1 MKIIITENQYSFL
14 KEALNPSEFRKFM
27 SIGRELALTRIGEIW
42 SKLEAQCDSKNRN
55 GDRLYFK
62 IKQDLDDKSFDLPIR
77 KELEDYL
84 DSNNLNV
91 ISFKSGTVQKKSGGN
106 IFSLGKALTIL
117 SKKDK
122 NALDILQQYNNQKSN
137 VALTED
143 LIMVISKS
151 PYDLAGMSTNRAWK
165 SCMNLRGD
173 NKNGE
178 NVEYIEV
185 DVSNGTLISYLIEA
199 KDLNIQN
206 PIGRILIKP
215 YLKNNNEKD
224 VLYGIEQNSV
234 KYGRDNVDY
243 IKLLLHILDTS
254 QNEKTGVFKIDEKLY
269 SDGSKSIV
277 KLDSK
282 KDYDI
287 KDLCEF
293 YGIENYTINP
303 DGLVDVDGGVDLNK
317 FTLKKL
323 PFKFGKVT
331 GHFDCSNN
339 NLTSLQGAPTS
350 VGGGFICSNN
360 NLTSLQG
367 APTSVVGSFFCTENN
382 LTSLQGA
389 PTSVGGSFYCSNN
402 NLTSLQGAPTS
413 VGVFFICSNNN
424 LTSLQGAPTSV
435 GRNFYCKNQKNG
447 KKFTEQD
454 VKGVCKVKG
463 NVYV

>member
-1 MKIIITENQYSFL
+1 MKIILTENQYSFL
-14 KEALNPSEFRKFM
+14 TEALKPSEFRKFM

-77 KELEDYL
+77 KQLEDYL

-91 ISFKSGTVQKKSGGN
+91 INFKNGMVQKKSGGN

-117 SKKDK
+117 SKKD
-122 NALDILQQYNNQKSN
+122 NTALDLLRQYNNQKSN

-151 PYDLAGMSTNRAWK
+151 PYDLAGMSTDRAWK

-173 NKNGE
+173 NE
-178 NVEYIEV
+178 NMEYIEI

-224 VLYGIEQNSV
+224 ILYGIEKDSV
-234 KYGRDNVDY
+234 KHGRNNVDY
-243 IKLLLHILDTS
+243 VKSLIHVLDVS
-254 QNEKTGVFKIDEKLY
+254 QNEKTGIFKLDSGLY
-269 SDGSKSIV
+269 PDGFESIT

-287 KDLCEF
+287 KDLCEI
-293 YGIENYTINP
+293 YDIKNYTINP
-303 DGLVDVDGGVDLNK
+303 DGLVDVDGDVNLRE
-317 FTLKKL
+317 FQLKKL
-323 PFKFGKVT
+323 PFNFGKVT
-331 GHFDCSNN
+331 GDFYCFYN

-350 VGGGFICSNN
+350 VGGEFNCS
-360 NLTSLQG
+360 
-367 APTSVVGSFFCTENN
+367 
-382 LTSLQGA
+382 
-389 PTSVGGSFYCSNN
+389 
-402 NLTSLQGAPTS
+402 
-413 VGVFFICSNNN
+413 
-424 LTSLQGAPTSV
+424 
-435 GRNFYCKNQKNG
+435 KQKNG
-447 KKFTEQD
+447 KKFTQQD
-454 VKGVCKVKG
+454 VIDVCKVKG
-463 NVYV
+463 AIYV

>member
-151 PYDLAGMSTNRAWK
+151 PYDLAGMSTDRAWK
-165 SCMNLRGD
+165 SCMNLRGND
-173 NKNGE
+173 E
-178 NVEYIEV
+178 DVEYIEV
-185 DVSNGTLISYLIEA
+185 DISNGTLISYLIEA

-224 VLYGIEQNSV
+224 ILYGIEQNSV

-243 IKLLLHILDTS
+243 IKLLLHVLDTS
-254 QNEKTGVFKIDEKLY
+254 QNEKTGFFKIDEKLY
-269 SDGSKSIV
+269 SDVSKSIV

-287 KDLCEF
+287 KDLCKF

-303 DGLVDVDGGVDLNK
+303 DGLVDVDGNVNLK
-317 FTLKKL
+317 EVALKKL
-323 PFKFGKVT
+323 PFNFGKVIGDFNCYKNNLT
-331 GHFDCSNN
+331 SLQGAPTSVGRDFNCSSNNLTSLQGAPKSVGVDFYCHRNNLISLQGAPTSVGGDFNCASN

-350 VGGGFICSNN
+350 VGGWVDCR
-360 NLTSLQG
+360 
-367 APTSVVGSFFCTENN
+367 E
-382 LTSLQGA
+382 
-389 PTSVGGSFYCSNN
+389 
-402 NLTSLQGAPTS
+402 
-413 VGVFFICSNNN
+413 
-424 LTSLQGAPTSV
+424 
-435 GRNFYCKNQKNG
+435 QKNG
-447 KKFTEQD
+447 KKFAEQD
-454 VKGVCKVKG
+454 VKDVCKVKG